1 VPSFTLFHFI
11 TPACHIPLVALP
23 AKIATPSSQKKKIY
37 STLQTTSRVIFRFQT
52 HSNSSKR
59 IENVKNHGLARKKR
73 RKRKKARHAPP
84 YQPSKG
90 KAHIH
95 SRKEEGEE
103 EE

>member
-1 VPSFTLFHFI
+1 
-11 TPACHIPLVALP
+11 
-23 AKIATPSSQKKKIY
+23 
-37 STLQTTSRVIFRFQT
+37 
-52 HSNSSKR
+52 
-59 IENVKNHGLARKKR
+59 VKNHGLARKKR